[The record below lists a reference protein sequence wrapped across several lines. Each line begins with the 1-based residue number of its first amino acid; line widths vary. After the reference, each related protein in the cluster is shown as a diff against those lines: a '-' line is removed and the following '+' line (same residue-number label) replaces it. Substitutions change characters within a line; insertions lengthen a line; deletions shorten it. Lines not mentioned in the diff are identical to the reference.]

1 MGAGVHSLSPTPLG
15 MSSEIK
21 PKQLR
26 ALLFLLVLL
35 PLIPTVLMVRF
46 VIDAVQNEQAM
57 AREKL
62 GASYQQTLSNANA
75 ALARHLAAHP
85 GMMDAHAVHQFYRDL
100 LAREV
105 AVRVT
110 DAQGNALT
118 GLSIPAGNPIAQ
130 TALKDVELP
139 FLVQLFLLDDAAMN
153 ISLKEH
159 ARAYA
164 WTVILAVIAIFS
176 IAGIAAITVSRQ
188 IALRE
193 LKSTSAATVAHELRT
208 PLAAM
213 RVLIDTLREGRCRNE
228 AQLRE
233 YLDLIAGENARLS
246 RLTDNFLTLS
256 RLEHREHA
264 FAPEPTPAR
273 QVAEQAVRA
282 LQPKLTHPAVRFTL
296 ELGQPVPEIYVD
308 AEAMTTV
315 LTNLLENAL
324 KYTEEEKAI
333 GLRVWHDRGNVIFT
347 VSDNG
352 FGLSREE
359 RRHVFEPFYQ
369 ADRKLSRVRAG
380 CGLGLSIVKHIVTAH
395 HGKVTVTGAPGKGS
409 AFHVLLPAASN
420 RLI

>member
-1 MGAGVHSLSPTPLG
+1 MP
-15 MSSEIK
+15 SEIK

-26 ALLFLLVLL
+26 ALLLLLVLL
-35 PLIPTVLMVRF
+35 PLIPTVLMIRF
-46 VIDAVQNEQAM
+46 VINAVQNERAM

-62 GASYQQTLSNANA
+62 SASYQQTLSNANA
-75 ALARHLAAHP
+75 ALARHVATHP
-85 GMMDAHAVHQFYRDL
+85 GALSAHEVHQFYRDL

-105 AVRVT
+105 SVRVT
-110 DAQGNALT
+110 DAKGNALT
-118 GLSIPAGNPIAQ
+118 GLSIPAGIPIAQ

-139 FLVQLFLLDDAAMN
+139 FLVQVYLLDDAAMN
-153 ISLKEH
+153 ISVKEH
-159 ARAYA
+159 AKAYA
-164 WTVILAVIAIFS
+164 WTVIIAIVAIFS

-188 IALRE
+188 LALRE

-213 RVLIDTLREGRCRNE
+213 RVLIDTLREGRCRSE
-228 AQLRE
+228 TQLRE

-264 FAPEPTPAR
+264 FTPEPTPPR

-282 LQPKLTHPAVRFTL
+282 LQPRLAHPAVRFTL
-296 ELGQPVPEIYVD
+296 DLGQPVPEIYVD
-308 AEAMTTV
+308 AEAMTMV

-324 KYTEEEKAI
+324 KYTANEKAI

-352 FGLSREE
+352 LGLSREE
-359 RRHVFEPFYQ
+359 RRRVFEPFYQ
-369 ADRKLSRVRAG
+369 ADRKLSRLREG

-395 HGKVTVTGAPGKGS
+395 RGKVTVTSGPGEGS

-420 RLI
+420 RLV

>member
-1 MGAGVHSLSPTPLG
+1 MP
-15 MSSEIK
+15 SEIK

-26 ALLFLLVLL
+26 ALLLLLVLL
-35 PLIPTVLMVRF
+35 PLIPTVLMIRF
-46 VIDAVQNEQAM
+46 VIDAVLNERAM

-62 GASYQQTLSNANA
+62 GAGYQQTLSNANA
-75 ALARHLAAHP
+75 ALARHLASHP
-85 GMMDAHAVHQFYRDL
+85 GTMSAHEVHQFYRDL
-100 LAREV
+100 LSREV
-105 AVRVT
+105 SVRIA
-110 DAQGNALT
+110 DADGKALT
-118 GLSIPAGNPIAQ
+118 GLSIPAGMPIAQ

-139 FLVQLFLLDDAAMN
+139 FLVQLYLLDDAAMS

-159 ARAYA
+159 AKAYA
-164 WTVILAVIAIFS
+164 WTVITAIVAIFS

-264 FAPEPTPAR
+264 FAPEPTPPR
-273 QVAEQAVRA
+273 KVAEEAVRV
-282 LQPKLTHPAVRFTL
+282 LQPKLADPAVRFTL
-296 ELGQPVPEIYVD
+296 DLGPPVPEIYVD

-324 KYTEEEKAI
+324 KYTEKEKAI
-333 GLRVWHDRGNVIFT
+333 GLRVWHDRGSVIFT

-352 FGLSREE
+352 LGLSREE
-359 RRHVFEPFYQ
+359 RRRVFEPFYQ
-369 ADRKLSRVRAG
+369 ADSKLSRAREG

-395 HGKVTVTGAPGKGS
+395 RGKVTVTGAPGKGS

-420 RLI
+420 RLV

>member
-1 MGAGVHSLSPTPLG
+1 MTTP
-15 MSSEIK
+15 EIK

-26 ALLFLLVLL
+26 ALLLLLVLL
-35 PLIPTVLMVRF
+35 PLIPTVLMIRF
-46 VIDAVQNEQAM
+46 VVDAVQNERAV

-62 GASYQQTLSNANA
+62 AATYQQTLSSGNG

-85 GMMDAHAVHQFYRDL
+85 GGMSAHEVHQFYRDL

-105 AVRVT
+105 VVRVT
-110 DAQGNALT
+110 DPAGGALT
-118 GLSIPAGNPIAQ
+118 GWSIRGGTPIAQ
-130 TALKDVELP
+130 TALKDLGLP
-139 FLVQLFLLDDAAMN
+139 FLVQLYLLDDAAIN
-153 ISLKEH
+153 AAVKEH

-164 WTVILAVIAIFS
+164 WTVITAIVAIFS

-188 IALRE
+188 LALRE

-213 RVLIDTLREGRCRNE
+213 RVLIDTLREGRCRTE

-233 YLDLIAGENARLS
+233 YLDLIAAENARLS

-264 FAPEPTPAR
+264 FTPEPMPAR
-273 QVAEQAVRA
+273 HVAEQAVRA
-282 LQPKLTHPAVRFTL
+282 LQPKLADPAVRFTL
-296 ELGQPVPEIYVD
+296 DVGQPVPEIYVD
-308 AEAMTTV
+308 PEAMTTV

-324 KYTEEEKAI
+324 KYTDHEKAI
-333 GLRVWHDRGNVIFT
+333 GLRLWHDRGNVIFT

-352 FGLSREE
+352 LGLSRGE

-369 ADRKLSRVRAG
+369 TDRKLSRAREG
-380 CGLGLSIVKHIVTAH
+380 CGLGLSIVKQIVTAH
-395 HGKVTVTGAPGKGS
+395 RGKVTVTGAPGKGS
-409 AFHVLLPAASN
+409 SFHVLLPAASN
-420 RLI
+420 RLV